1 MKWQHSNRSKQDYDN
16 LELKV
21 RKAFDKQARLL
32 VENMH
37 HPSLRA
43 KKYDESQDLW
53 QARVN
58 KSWRFYFQ
66 IAGGTLVIVRII
78 PHPK

>member
-1 MKWQHSNRSKQDYDN
+1 MKVVLSDRAIEALKDAGPNVRRAFEKQ
-16 LELKV
+16 L
-21 RKAFDKQARLL
+21 RLL
-32 VENMH
+32 CNNLQ

-58 KSWRFYFQ
+58 RSWRFYFAIQ
-66 IAGGTLVIVRII
+66 EDTYLILDII

>member
-1 MKWQHSNRSKQDYDN
+1 MKVVVSDRAIESLKHAGANVQRTFEKQLKLLEAN
-16 LELKV
+16 L
-21 RKAFDKQARLL
+21 Q
-32 VENMH
+32 

-43 KKYDESQDLW
+43 KKYDKSHDTW

-58 KSWRFYFQ
+58 RNWRFYFMIQ
-66 IAGGTLVIVRII
+66 QNTYIMLDVI

>member
-1 MKWQHSNRSKQDYDN
+1 MRIVLSDRAIESLKDTPPGIRRAFEKQLRFLAIN
-16 LELKV
+16 L
-21 RKAFDKQARLL
+21 Q
-32 VENMH
+32 

-43 KKYDESQDLW
+43 KKYDEAKDPW

-58 KSWRFYFQ
+58 REWRFYF
-66 IAGGTLVIVRII
+66 TIVNDTYQVEDII

>member
-1 MKWQHSNRSKQDYDN
+1 MNVVFSDRAIRSLRDAPAIVQKTFNKQ
-16 LELKV
+16 L
-21 RKAFDKQARLL
+21 RLL
-32 VENMH
+32 IRDLR

-43 KKYDESQDLW
+43 KKYDERRDLW

-58 KSWRFYFQ
+58 DDWRFYFKMLDD
-66 IAGGTLVIVRII
+66 TYRIEDVI